1 MRGLTSIAQG
11 SETWSAHCS
20 IPRHRHG
27 RAYAAITLSGG
38 YEESGSFGRY
48 RVRSGHVL
56 LHRAFDAHV
65 DRFESS
71 GARILNLLLNAPPAF
86 GLGVVAD
93 PDTIARVAEKDLP
106 AAVEALRE
114 TMASI
119 EPQPADWPDLLA
131 SDLLDDPQLR
141 LETWAGR
148 HGMAA
153 ATLLRG
159 FRTVFATSPAAFRA
173 ESRAQSALALITA
186 AGSSLAEIAAVA
198 GFADQSHMT
207 RAVRALTGQPPGY
220 WLRSNRFK
228 TRRMECLYKE
238 A

>member
-1 MRGLTSIAQG
+1 MHGLTSIAQG
-11 SETWSAHCS
+11 SETWSARCS
-20 IPRHRHG
+20 IPRHRHE
-27 RAYAAITLSGG
+27 RAYAAVVLSGG

-71 GARILNLLLNAPPAF
+71 GARILNLLLNEPPAF
-86 GLGVVAD
+86 ALGIVAD
-93 PDTIARVAEKDLP
+93 PDTIARLAEKDFP
-106 AAVEALRE
+106 AAVEALHE
-114 TMASI
+114 TMTSI

-131 SDLLDDPQLR
+131 SDLLDDPRLR
-141 LETWAGR
+141 LEAWAER
-148 HGMAA
+148 HPLAA
-153 ATLLRG
+153 ATLSRG
-159 FRTVFATSPAAFRA
+159 FRTIFATSPAAFRA
-173 ESRAQSALALITA
+173 ESRAQSALASITA
-186 AGSSLAEIAAVA
+186 GTSSLADIAALA

-220 WLRSNRFK
+220 WLRSSRFK
-228 TRRMECLYKE
+228 TRRREHLYKE

>member
-1 MRGLTSIAQG
+1 MRGLTAIAQG

-20 IPRHRHG
+20 IPRHRHE
-27 RAYAAITLSGG
+27 RAYAAVILSGG

-71 GARILNLLLNAPPAF
+71 GARILNLLLDEPPAF

-93 PDTIARVAEKDLP
+93 PDAIARVAEKDLP

-114 TMASI
+114 TMTSI

-131 SDLLDDPQLR
+131 YDLLDDPQLR
-141 LETWAGR
+141 LEAWAER
-148 HGMAA
+148 QGMAA
-153 ATLLRG
+153 ATLSRG
-159 FRTVFATSPAAFRA
+159 FRTIFATSPAAFRA

-186 AGSSLAEIAAVA
+186 GGSSLAEIAAAA